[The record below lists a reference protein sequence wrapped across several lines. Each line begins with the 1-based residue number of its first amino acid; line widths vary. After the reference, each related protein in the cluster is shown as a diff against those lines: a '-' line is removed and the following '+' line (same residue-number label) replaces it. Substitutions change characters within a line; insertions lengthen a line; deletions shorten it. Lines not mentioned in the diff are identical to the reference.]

1 MRIVPIDCIKAGAFL
16 GKTIFDDEGRT
27 LLKEGVT
34 LTPSILSR
42 VKLLN
47 INYLYIVDEYSTEEI
62 EDIIKPELR
71 QKAIQTVKNHFANV
85 EKMLTSN
92 DSKKSFSDLI
102 KLAEELI
109 DEVTSK
115 NNILVNLV
123 DIKSMDNYTYQHCV
137 NVAVLSLILG
147 IKLQLLK
154 SELLDLCIGAML
166 HDIGKV
172 FIPKEIIIKP
182 GALTDT
188 EYEIIKSHPTKGYD
202 YLKNIFEIST
212 TSRLIVLQHHERVN
226 GSGYPYGK
234 DCDKINLL
242 SKIVSIADVYDALTS
257 ARPYRKALCPND
269 AIEYILANSGT
280 LFDHSLVQTFMATII
295 PYPIGTLVK
304 LSNGDVCV
312 VDNIESEFPLR
323 PNVKIIKSKNPLNIG
338 KVVSLIDNLSL
349 VICETVISL

>member
-16 GKTIFDDEGRT
+16 GKTIFDDEGRA

-34 LTPSILSR
+34 LSPSILSR
-42 VKLLN
+42 IKLLN
-47 INYLYIVDEYSTEEI
+47 INYLYIIDEYSTEEV

-71 QKAIQTVKNHFANV
+71 QKAIQTVKTHFNNV
-85 EKMLTSN
+85 EKGL
-92 DSKKSFSDLI
+92 KSTNSPKDFSDLI

-154 SELLDLCIGAML
+154 SDLLDLCIGAML

-172 FIPKEIIIKP
+172 FIPKTIIIKP

-212 TSRLIVLQHHERVN
+212 ASRLIVLQHHERVN
-226 GSGYPYGK
+226 GTGYPYGK
-234 DCDKINLL
+234 EADKISLL

-257 ARPYRKALCPND
+257 SRPYRKALCPND

-280 LFDHSLVQTFMATII
+280 LFDYSLVQTFMTTII
-295 PYPIGTLVK
+295 PYPVGTLVK

-323 PNVKIIKSKNPLNIG
+323 PIVKVIKSTDPINIG
-338 KVVSLIDNLSL
+338 KMISLIENLSL
-349 VICETVISL
+349 VICETVISI